1 MVVAERYEQL
11 WQRLHEMREA
21 WLELRITVRED
32 RPLRQT
38 TMLVES
44 IGDDVD
50 DGLAAVEDAVGAMAD
65 ALQDSE
71 DLRAGGRALGIVHS
85 RLAQA
90 SDHYWLKI
98 ASVDRQRELQSLARR
113 HGGEWISWARS
124 VQDAHGRL
132 PTEITAANE
141 ELRRAWSDLVER
153 AASGSGSS
161 NIGQDAS
168 ASSAGAGS
176 GAELRGR

>member
-1 MVVAERYEQL
+1 MVVAERYSQL

-32 RPLRQT
+32 RPLGQA

-50 DGLAAVEDAVGAMAD
+50 DGLAAVEEAVGAVTG

-71 DLRAGGRALGIVHS
+71 DLRAGGRALGVVHS

-90 SDHYWLKI
+90 SDRYWLNI
-98 ASVDRQRELQSLARR
+98 ASVTRQRELQSLARR
-113 HGGEWISWARS
+113 HGGEWMAWARS

-132 PTEITAANE
+132 PTGITAANE
-141 ELRRAWSDLVER
+141 ELGHAWSDLVER
-153 AASGSGSS
+153 AASGSTSS
-161 NIGQDAS
+161 NIGQHAS
-168 ASSAGAGS
+168 ASGAGAGS

>member
-1 MVVAERYEQL
+1 MVVGERYAQL
-11 WQRLHEMREA
+11 WQRLHEVREA
-21 WLELRITVRED
+21 WVDLRITVRED
-32 RPLRQT
+32 RPLGEA

-50 DGLAAVEDAVGAMAD
+50 DGLAAVEEAVRAVAC

-71 DLRAGGRALGIVHS
+71 DLRGGGRALGVVHS

-90 SDHYWLKI
+90 CGHYWRGI
-98 ASVDRQRELQSLARR
+98 ASADRQRELQSLARR
-113 HGGEWISWARS
+113 HGGEWAAWARS

-132 PTEITAANE
+132 PTGISAVDD
-141 ELRRAWSDLVER
+141 ELRHAWTDLVER
-153 AASGSGSS
+153 AATRALPTNSGQHASVSG
-161 NIGQDAS
+161 
-168 ASSAGAGS
+168 AGAGS

>member
-1 MVVAERYEQL
+1 MLVAERYAQL

-32 RPLRQT
+32 RPLGQA

-44 IGDDVD
+44 LGDDVD
-50 DGLAAVEDAVGAMAD
+50 DGLAAVEEAVGAVTR

-71 DLRAGGRALGIVHS
+71 DLRGGGRALGVVHS

-90 SDHYWLKI
+90 SDHYWRGI
-98 ASVDRQRELQSLARR
+98 ASADRQRELSSLARR
-113 HGGEWISWARS
+113 HGGEWAAWAGS
-124 VQDAHGRL
+124 VQDAQGRL
-132 PTEITAANE
+132 PTGISAVND
-141 ELRRAWSDLVER
+141 ELRQAWTDLVER
-153 AASGSGSS
+153 ATSGSIPS
-161 NIGQDAS
+161 NIGHHAS
-168 ASSAGAGS
+168 VAGAAAGS